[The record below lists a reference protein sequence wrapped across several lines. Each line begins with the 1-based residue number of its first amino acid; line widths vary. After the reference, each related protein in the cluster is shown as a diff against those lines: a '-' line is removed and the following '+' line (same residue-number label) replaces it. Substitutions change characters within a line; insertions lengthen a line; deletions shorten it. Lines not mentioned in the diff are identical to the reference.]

1 MLARG
6 QSRINGLRAGA
17 RLRGFRWLPVAF
29 WMAAVFY
36 LSPPSGPL
44 GPVAGGVGPLLAQ
57 TGGYTIR
64 ASLLY
69 SAIAPPRN
77 AAARWVPASIAFALA
92 GLYGVSDEVHQA
104 FVPGRI
110 ASEADVLADAF
121 GAAIG
126 VAIVLIASQRLS
138 LGPRNP

>member
-36 LSPPSGPL
+36 LSHQSAPL
-44 GPVAGGVGPLLAQ
+44 EPVAGEVSPILAH
-57 TGGYTIR
+57 TVVYTIL
-64 ASLLY
+64 AILLY
-69 SAIAPPRN
+69 IAIAPPRN
-77 AAARWVPASIAFALA
+77 AAARWVPVSTAFALA
-92 GLYGVSDEVHQA
+92 VLYGVSDEVHQA